1 MASIIHKRTIR
12 YNTIRYVEFSNVRYD
27 MRCHDVT
34 LIQILKQKEYMNS
47 SIAPALT

>member
-12 YNTIRYVEFSNVRYD
+12 YDTIRYDTIRYVEFSNVRYD

-34 LIQILKQKEYMNS
+34 LIQILKQKE
-47 SIAPALT
+47 